1 MAAVLL
7 SNTMSQNH
15 NSNANND
22 VKPTIFHDFLGREC
36 APVPNCAAAGDA
48 TTGGSPSA
56 SASRPGGLISSTSD
70 LGSDRQVGSHLE
82 GVPFYGQRSEF
93 SGSEIGNKY
102 AGSKRSN
109 SDSIFLG
116 SLRDGVPQMKPDFP
130 DSSHLMKML
139 RNVGQEQ
146 PMRPILQPGTSG
158 KPDSNPSKW
167 ERAIPVN
174 VGPVLQYPPR
184 TSQPV
189 PYPYQPLSNRFK
201 DSTMGTSVISQS
213 AADEGSRTGIKG
225 SGIMNSVNV
234 SGVGEPSTGK
244 QKSGISVPEPGLST
258 SLRRQGSTS
267 VSRQMTIF
275 YGGQAH
281 VFDDVHPNKADAIMA
296 MAGSSGG
303 SWSTNYL
310 SNSGIKAS
318 GVENV
323 IGIRENNTG
332 IGVNSNLP
340 IRDIRRMPSLH
351 GGHRGVIM
359 TDARRPTRPQ
369 STEEKREI

>member
-1 MAAVLL
+1 
-7 SNTMSQNH
+7 MSQNH

-22 VKPTIFHDFLGREC
+22 VKPTIFHDFLGREHTL
-36 APVPNCAAAGDA
+36 VPNCAPQAMLPPAVPLLLPHPVPA
-48 TTGGSPSA
+48 VPFPA
-56 SASRPGGLISSTSD
+56 LLISV
-70 LGSDRQVGSHLE
+70 LVGSHLE

-93 SGSEIGNKY
+93 SGS
-102 AGSKRSN
+102 
-109 SDSIFLG
+109 
-116 SLRDGVPQMKPDFP
+116 
-130 DSSHLMKML
+130 HLMKMR

-174 VGPVLQYPPR
+174 VGPVLQYPLR
-184 TSQPV
+184 TGQPV

-234 SGVGEPSTGK
+234 NGVGEPSTGK
-244 QKSGISVPEPGLST
+244 QKYGISVPEPGSST
-258 SLRRQGSTS
+258 SLR
-267 VSRQMTIF
+267 
-275 YGGQAH
+275 
-281 VFDDVHPNKADAIMA
+281 
-296 MAGSSGG
+296 GG

-310 SNSGIKAS
+310 SKLGTKAS
-318 GVENV
+318 GGENV
-323 IGIRENNTG
+323 RGIGENNT
-332 IGVNSNLP
+332 NLP
-340 IRDIRRMPSLH
+340 IRDIRRMPLLH

-359 TDARRPTRPQ
+359 TDARRPTRPVTEQ
-369 STEEKREI
+369 STEEKREMSIIGRRIRGVTKDLRPMIIWKNLDATTTEGFMDRVVMEAEVRDGHARSAHQSWTSVAKSIKDVVKDTFGMASI